1 MKITETNLNDSLKK
15 SLDNVYIIL
24 AEEAILIEENLKK
37 IYQKAKKENFNEKD
51 TYVVDSK
58 TNWDFLFSNTE
69 NLDLFGSKKIIEIKL
84 LGQGPG
90 IKGSNALQKYVK
102 SPNLDTLLIVI
113 GENLER
119 KSISSAWVKALEKNG
134 SLLSI
139 TPLSSNSLEI
149 WINSKGKE
157 LNVEITKEARKLL
170 AEKTEGNLMAT
181 LQEIRKLSLSYP
193 SEEIDLSKMKKTITD
208 SSKFSIFDFSNA
220 FILRNTKKAIHILE
234 SLKAEGTPETLIVW
248 ALSREL
254 NNLFKVYKTGSS
266 KGIWGPRKYLDSL
279 EETSKQVNEQQI
291 LKALKS
297 IAFID
302 SCIKGFNKQNPWL
315 GIRELTLTF

>member
-139 TPLSSNSLEI
+139 TPLSSNSLERFGI
-149 WINSKGKE
+149 LMNYSSPGRNYSSN
-157 LNVEITKEARKLL
+157 NV
-170 AEKTEGNLMAT
+170 
-181 LQEIRKLSLSYP
+181 
-193 SEEIDLSKMKKTITD
+193 
-208 SSKFSIFDFSNA
+208 
-220 FILRNTKKAIHILE
+220 FI
-234 SLKAEGTPETLIVW
+234 
-248 ALSREL
+248 
-254 NNLFKVYKTGSS
+254 
-266 KGIWGPRKYLDSL
+266 
-279 EETSKQVNEQQI
+279 
-291 LKALKS
+291 
-297 IAFID
+297 
-302 SCIKGFNKQNPWL
+302 
-315 GIRELTLTF
+315 